1 MKDTIR
7 TENLTKIYKKKD
19 REALDVNALMDVNLS
34 IPPGEIVAVMGASG
48 SGKSTLL
55 HMLGGIDTPT
65 EGKVYYGE
73 TDIASMTDKQLS
85 ALRRQRIGFVFQF
98 FNLFPEFTVEKNILL
113 PRRIDRQ
120 KIEPEYLQELLEKLG
135 IADKKKAYPEQLS
148 GGQQQ
153 RVAIARALI
162 NRPEVLL
169 CDEPTGNLDEKSGQ
183 EVMKLLA
190 QARESGGYT
199 VVIVT
204 HDKKVAEIADRVI
217 ELSDGRIRGSL

>member
-19 REALDVNALMDVNLS
+19 REALDVNALLDVNLS
-34 IPPGEIVAVMGASG
+34 ILPGEIVAVMGASG

-85 ALRRQRIGFVFQF
+85 ALRRQKIGFVFQF

-135 IADKKKAYPEQLS
+135 IADKKKVYPEQLS

-183 EVMKLLA
+183 EVMKLLVE
-190 QARESGGYT
+190 ARESGGYT

>member
-19 REALDVNALMDVNLS
+19 REALDVNALLDVNLC
-34 IPPGEIVAVMGASG
+34 ILPGEIVAVMGASG

-135 IADKKKAYPEQLS
+135 IADKKKVYPEQLS

-183 EVMKLLA
+183 EVMKLLVE
-190 QARESGGYT
+190 ARESYGYT

-204 HDKKVAEIADRVI
+204 HDKKVAEIADRII
-217 ELSDGRIRGSL
+217 EISDGRIRDSL